1 MSQEIPQVVRAFIAQ
16 NIESAELLE
25 TLLLVHSA
33 PEREWSPDD
42 VARAIYS
49 VPAAAIR
56 RLEQLVELRLAARA
70 GTGDANPAYRY
81 APGTAELAR
90 QVDALAAAYRANRV
104 AVINLVYATPP
115 DPLRSFADA
124 FKLRKD

>member
-1 MSQEIPQVVRAFIAQ
+1 MSKPEISPAVRAFIAQ

-33 PEREWSPDD
+33 PDREWTPED
-42 VARAIYS
+42 VARSIYT
-49 VPAAAIR
+49 VPAGAMR
-56 RLEQLVELRLAARA
+56 RLEQLVGMQLATS
-70 GTGDANPAYRY
+70 TGAADPAYRY
-81 APGTAELAR
+81 APGTPALAA

-104 AVINLVYATPP
+104 GVINLVYAPPP